1 MAGLLFGLA
10 ITVGWRVGTSG
21 PVRREG
27 AQQRAAQCQFLLA
40 HPIRQEA
47 ELPNAYKTRGQ
58 DMEQKAPHELRRVQ
72 GHRLDLTAVG
82 VVFPSESD
90 PAIL

>member
-1 MAGLLFGLA
+1 MAGLLFGFA
-10 ITVGWRVGTSG
+10 ITVGWRVGPSG
-21 PVRREG
+21 LVRREG
-27 AQQRAAQCQFLLA
+27 AQQRAAQRQFLLA

-47 ELPNAYKTRGQ
+47 ELPNAHKTRGQ

-72 GHRLDLTAVG
+72 GHRFNLIPVG
-82 VVFPSESD
+82 VVFPFESD